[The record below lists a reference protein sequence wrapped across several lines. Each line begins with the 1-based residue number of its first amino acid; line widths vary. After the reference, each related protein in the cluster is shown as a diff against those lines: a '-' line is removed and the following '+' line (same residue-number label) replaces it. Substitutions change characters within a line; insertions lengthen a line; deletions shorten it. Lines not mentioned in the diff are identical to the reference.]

1 MSRFSSGLGVAV
13 RSSPGSEP
21 LLRTLLILI
30 CWLIYLLMYLF
41 ICAFMYLDSFIYSED
56 PENDRN
62 SGTAKFLLLE
72 PQYEK
77 LHDFEV
83 ADSRTSGSTKTAT
96 QLHAHLAPHTLNLIP

>member
-1 MSRFSSGLGVAV
+1 
-13 RSSPGSEP
+13 
-21 LLRTLLILI
+21 
-30 CWLIYLLMYLF
+30 MYLF